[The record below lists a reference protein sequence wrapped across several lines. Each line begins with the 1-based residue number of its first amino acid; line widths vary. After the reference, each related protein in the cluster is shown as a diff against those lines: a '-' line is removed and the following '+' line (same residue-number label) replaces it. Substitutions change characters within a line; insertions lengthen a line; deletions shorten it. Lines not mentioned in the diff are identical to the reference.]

1 MPASTSSSGRLAAFA
16 AAVLVLA
23 GLAVAGCGSG
33 GSGGTPTLNLW
44 VFQEPSGSFTDAVKR
59 CTQQSGGRYRIAFN
73 ALSNNAD
80 QQRQTLVRMLAAK
93 SSSIDIAG
101 MDVVWTAE
109 FADAGW
115 IKPWPERFAGPVRR
129 GTLAGPVRTATWRG
143 QLWAAPANTN
153 TQLLWYRKDLVRNPA
168 HTWDG
173 LISQASRLPT
183 AGRIEIQG
191 AQYEGVVVWF
201 NSLVQSA
208 GGTIIEG
215 NKVTLGRAGL
225 TAARI
230 MKRLAT
236 SPAADPSLSAQME
249 DQNRL
254 AFEQGQAAFE
264 VNYPFVYPSAKAD
277 VPAIFKQ
284 MAWRPYPA
292 VEAGKP
298 VRAPLGGINW
308 GVGAYTKH
316 PTEAFEAAACLRNA
330 QNQREAAVKGGLPPT
345 LSSLYDEPSLRKAYP
360 FADLI
365 RSQVESGAVRPQTPA
380 YEDVSLA
387 IATTVSAPSNIQL
400 NGFVPNLRAKLQD
413 ALESKGLF

>member
-1 MPASTSSSGRLAAFA
+1 MPVLTSRSRRLAASA
-16 AAVLVLA
+16 LVVA
-23 GLAVAGCGSG
+23 GLVVAGCGSES
-33 GSGGTPTLNLW
+33 SGGPATLNLW
-44 VFQEPSGSFTDAVKR
+44 VFQEPSGSFTDAAQR
-59 CTQQSGGRYRIAFN
+59 CSEQSRGRYRIVFN
-73 ALSNNAD
+73 ALSNAAD

-115 IKPWPERFAGPVRR
+115 VKPWPERMARRVRR
-129 GTLAGPVRTATWRG
+129 GTLAGPLRTATWRG
-143 QLWAAPANTN
+143 RLWAAPANTN
-153 TQLLWYRKDLVRNPA
+153 TQVLWYRKDLVRDPA
-168 HTWDG
+168 RTWDG
-173 LISQASRLPT
+173 LITQASRLAK
-183 AGRIEIQG
+183 AGRVEIQG

-201 NSLVQSA
+201 NSLVRSA
-208 GGTIIEG
+208 GGTIIGG
-215 NKVTLGRAGL
+215 NKVTLGKAGL

-254 AFEQGQAAFE
+254 AFEQGEAAFE
-264 VNYPFVYPSAKAD
+264 VNYPFVFPSARED
-277 VPAIFKQ
+277 VPEIFKE
-284 MAWRPYPA
+284 MAWRPYPE
-292 VEAGKP
+292 VEPGVPAK
-298 VRAPLGGINW
+298 APIGGINW

-316 PTEAFEAAACLRNA
+316 PAEAFKAAACLRNA
-330 QNQREAAVKGGLPPT
+330 QNQREAAIKGGLPPT
-345 LSSLYDEPSLRKAYP
+345 LSRLYDDKTLRKAYP

-365 RSQVESGAVRPQTPA
+365 RLQVENGAVRPQTPA

-387 IATTVSAPSNIQL
+387 IATTVSPSSNIQL
-400 NGFVPNLRAKLQD
+400 NGFVENLRGKLED